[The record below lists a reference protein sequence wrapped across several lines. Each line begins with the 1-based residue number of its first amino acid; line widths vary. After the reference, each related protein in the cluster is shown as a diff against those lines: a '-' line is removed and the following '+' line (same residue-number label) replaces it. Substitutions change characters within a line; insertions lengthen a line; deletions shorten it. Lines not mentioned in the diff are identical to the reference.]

1 MSAATRR
8 ILMVAG
14 ALTAAGALIAA
25 VLLRRE
31 RVAAACARARDRV
44 GALASRNGSIDAVE
58 EASLE
63 SFPASDPPS
72 WGGAAL

>member
-8 ILMVAG
+8 ILIVAG
-14 ALTAAGALIAA
+14 SLAVAGGAVAA
-25 VLLRRE
+25 VLARRE
-31 RVAAACARARDRV
+31 RLASACARARDRV
-44 GALASRNGSIDAVE
+44 GALASRNGSVDAVE

-72 WGGAAL
+72 WGGAAI